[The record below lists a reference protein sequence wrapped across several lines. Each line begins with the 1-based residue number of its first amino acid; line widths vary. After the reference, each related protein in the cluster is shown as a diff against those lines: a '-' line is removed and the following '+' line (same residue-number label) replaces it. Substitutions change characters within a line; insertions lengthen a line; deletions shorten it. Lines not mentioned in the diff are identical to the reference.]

1 MLRPHIQSQRAS
13 EGAMADI
20 YPVDPQF
27 AAKARIDKTS
37 YQ

>member
-1 MLRPHIQSQRAS
+1 
-13 EGAMADI
+13 MADI

-37 YQ
+37 YEQNSSTRLR